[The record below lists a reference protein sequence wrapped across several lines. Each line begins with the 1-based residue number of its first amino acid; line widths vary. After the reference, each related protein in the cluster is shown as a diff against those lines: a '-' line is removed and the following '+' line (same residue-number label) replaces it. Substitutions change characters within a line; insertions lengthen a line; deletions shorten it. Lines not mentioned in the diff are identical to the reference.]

1 MLRRSPVT
9 RAPSVTQLKESGH
22 TLEFET
28 LSNLN
33 SHQPH
38 QEQVPMDIAGMFDG
52 ADDIESY
59 PAGTTI
65 FSKGD
70 SGKHMFV
77 ILEGEV
83 ELKTGDAL
91 LNTLGPGS
99 MLGVIALI
107 SQIGRSATAV
117 AKTDCRLAPISERRF
132 LFLVQQTPFFA
143 LQVMRALA
151 EQLVRKE

>member
-1 MLRRSPVT
+1 
-9 RAPSVTQLKESGH
+9 
-22 TLEFET
+22 
-28 LSNLN
+28 
-33 SHQPH
+33 
-38 QEQVPMDIAGMFDG
+38 MFDG
-52 ADDIESY
+52 ADDLETY

-65 FSKGD
+65 FSMGD

-83 ELKTGDAL
+83 ELKKGGAL

-99 MLGVIALI
+99 MLGVIALVG
-107 SQIGRSATAV
+107 QVGRSATAV
-117 AKTDCRLAPISERRF
+117 AKTDCRLAPVSERRF
-132 LFLVQQTPFFA
+132 IFLVQQTPFFA

>member
-1 MLRRSPVT
+1 
-9 RAPSVTQLKESGH
+9 
-22 TLEFET
+22 
-28 LSNLN
+28 
-33 SHQPH
+33 
-38 QEQVPMDIAGMFDG
+38 MDIAGMFDG